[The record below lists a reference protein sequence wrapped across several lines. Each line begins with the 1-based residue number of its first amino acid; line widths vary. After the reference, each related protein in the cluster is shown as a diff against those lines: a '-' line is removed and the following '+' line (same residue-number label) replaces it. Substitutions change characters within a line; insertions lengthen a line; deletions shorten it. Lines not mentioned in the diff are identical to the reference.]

1 MMLLLKQRGAKSDK
15 APLPRLTAMSRAS
28 LLGLLATATLLSLAS
43 FTQAAQAQT
52 SRRGGTVRSYIWHAF
67 NKGKIA
73 DPDSTLVYSIKI
85 GELV

>member
-1 MMLLLKQRGAKSDK
+1 MLGNPFGYKTHG
-15 APLPRLTAMSRAS
+15 
-28 LLGLLATATLLSLAS
+28 
-43 FTQAAQAQT
+43 AAQAQT
-52 SRRGGTVRSYIWHAF
+52 NRRGGTVRSYIWHAF

>member
-1 MMLLLKQRGAKSDK
+1 MNIDRKRFYIFDFNNKMLGNPFGYKKHG
-15 APLPRLTAMSRAS
+15 
-28 LLGLLATATLLSLAS
+28 
-43 FTQAAQAQT
+43 AAQAQT

-73 DPDSTLVYSIKI
+73 DPNTTLVYSIKI

>member
-1 MMLLLKQRGAKSDK
+1 MSGFKENEMIIDKKRFYIFDCNNKMLGNPFGYKTHG
-15 APLPRLTAMSRAS
+15 
-28 LLGLLATATLLSLAS
+28 
-43 FTQAAQAQT
+43 AAQAQT

-73 DPDSTLVYSIKI
+73 DPNTTLVYSIKI

>member
-1 MMLLLKQRGAKSDK
+1 MSGFKENEMIDRKRFYIFDCNNKMLGNPFGYKTHG
-15 APLPRLTAMSRAS
+15 
-28 LLGLLATATLLSLAS
+28 
-43 FTQAAQAQT
+43 AAQAQT

-73 DPDSTLVYSIKI
+73 DPNTSLVYSIKI

>member
-1 MMLLLKQRGAKSDK
+1 MLGNPFGYKTHG
-15 APLPRLTAMSRAS
+15 
-28 LLGLLATATLLSLAS
+28 
-43 FTQAAQAQT
+43 AAQAQT

-73 DPDSTLVYSIKI
+73 DPNTTLVYSIKI

>member
-1 MMLLLKQRGAKSDK
+1 MNIDKKRFYIFDCNNKMLGNPFGYKTHG
-15 APLPRLTAMSRAS
+15 
-28 LLGLLATATLLSLAS
+28 
-43 FTQAAQAQT
+43 AAQAQT

-73 DPDSTLVYSIKI
+73 NPNTTLVYSIKI